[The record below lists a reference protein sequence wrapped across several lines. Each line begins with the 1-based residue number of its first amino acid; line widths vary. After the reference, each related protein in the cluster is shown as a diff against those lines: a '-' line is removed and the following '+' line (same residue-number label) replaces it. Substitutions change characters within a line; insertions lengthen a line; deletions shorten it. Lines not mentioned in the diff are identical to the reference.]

1 MLGQNFVR
9 ISIRSVKILIIN
21 WMDLIIE
28 IYEVTIPLLREAKS
42 QFTENNL
49 SFESFKSTLG
59 T

>member
-1 MLGQNFVR
+1 MLGQKLVR

-28 IYEVTIPLLREAKS
+28 IYEVTIPLLRVAKS
-42 QFTENNL
+42 QFTERNL
-49 SFESFKSTLG
+49 SFGKIKSTLG